1 MEHCFAALD
10 GKRFLSSD
18 IAQDLPVLT
27 NMHVPTLVRMLNVLQ
42 LLVFILSRTFANYL
56 FYSICIALQLHT
68 TSQSEYRLLRLIL
81 HWLKTIIAFSH
92 KIPESQTQDRI

>member
-27 NMHVPTLVRMLNVLQ
+27 NMHVPTPVRMLNVWQ
-42 LLVFILSRTFANYL
+42 LLVFILTRTFANY
-56 FYSICIALQLHT
+56 
-68 TSQSEYRLLRLIL
+68 
-81 HWLKTIIAFSH
+81 
-92 KIPESQTQDRI
+92 